1 MRLRAAGDRMNFWDV
16 FLIICVAVAVGFAV
30 YFYVRRGK
38 RGNGCCG
45 NCSGCA
51 GCGGKKPEDGKKK
64 RD

>member
-1 MRLRAAGDRMNFWDV
+1 MNFWDV